1 MDWFGGVF
9 LAALVLALA
18 TGRACF
24 RGFAERTENPRRYW
38 AIAGCYG
45 ALAAFGFAV
54 AWLR

>member
-54 AWLR
+54 AWLK